1 MNRLFLAKGLVNDFE
16 GIRQINLVTSGEKGV
31 INMMAET

>member
-16 GIRQINLVTSGEKGV
+16 GIRQIHFVTSGEKGV
-31 INMMAET
+31 VNRTAET